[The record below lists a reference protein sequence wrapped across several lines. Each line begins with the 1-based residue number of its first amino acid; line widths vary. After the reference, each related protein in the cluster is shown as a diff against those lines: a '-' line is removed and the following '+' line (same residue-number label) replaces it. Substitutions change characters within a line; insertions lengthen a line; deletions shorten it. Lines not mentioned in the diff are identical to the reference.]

1 MNNYYLCIFILNMIV
16 LIVMTSVLIFLI
28 VHIYKMYFNLVSG
41 GQFDRGISK
50 REEKKENKSF
60 SFSFLHG

>member
-1 MNNYYLCIFILNMIV
+1 MNNYNLYIFILNMIV
-16 LIVMTSVLIFLI
+16 LIVLTSVFIFLI

-41 GQFDRGISK
+41 GQFDRDISK
-50 REEKKENKSF
+50 GGEKKENKSF